1 MAKFNDPLARLKELS
16 KKADDKP
23 PASKPVANTRFE
35 NPLHEVSARDVA
47 KAVQE
52 RSMAGQYKRK
62 TISLPPEQVRYI
74 KQIAQTEN
82 MGVLETYR
90 WLIDMAIRHY
100 DEGERPEVERR
111 TERLTAKKS
120 HWSSQ
125 A

>member
-16 KKADDKP
+16 KSDKP
-23 PASKPVANTRFE
+23 SAPKPAPEARFE
-35 NPLHEVSARDVA
+35 NPLHEVSAREVA

-74 KQIAQTEN
+74 KQIAQAET
-82 MGVLETYR
+82 MGILETYR
-90 WLIDMAIRHY
+90 WLIDMAIRYY
-100 DEGERPEVERR
+100 DEGERPEVERK
-111 TERLTAKKS
+111 TELLTAKKS

-125 A
+125 

>member
-16 KKADDKP
+16 RNDKSS
-23 PASKPVANTRFE
+23 ASKPAPETRFE
-35 NPLHEVSARDVA
+35 NPLHEVSAQEVA
-47 KAVQE
+47 KAIQE

-62 TISLPPEQVRYI
+62 TISLPPGQVRYI
-74 KQIAQTEN
+74 KQIAQAEN
-82 MGVLETYR
+82 MGILETYR

-100 DEGERPEVERR
+100 DEGERPEVERK